1 MKYSKK
7 NLAWFLS
14 ELALAEPEQ
23 YESGS
28 MEIIGE
34 DEQGCEGSCEIEICD
49 LAFAASKRIEELES
63 TIKQTIGF
71 IDSTRSLNPEDGDES
86 LRLLRE
92 AIEGME
98 I

>member
-7 NLAWFLS
+7 NLAWLLS

-23 YESGS
+23 YECGS

-34 DEQGCEGSCEIEICD
+34 DEQGREGSCEIEISD
-49 LAFAASKRIEELES
+49 LAFAASKRIKELES

-71 IDSTRSLNPEDGDES
+71 IESTNSLKPEDGGES
-86 LRLLRE
+86 IRLLYE
-92 AIEGME
+92 AITK
-98 I
+98 